1 MNQELLDIVDELQF
15 KADYAKLKFNYL
27 KASMYNDWID
37 HIKNCEVGL
46 KEARQMLRAA
56 KRD

>member
-37 HIKNCEVGL
+37 QIKNCEVGL